1 MHRPSS
7 SMSISS
13 MLDSNPSKPS
23 REYVSN
29 GNGATPSSLIAG
41 PSTSPARQ
49 AGQATSP
56 PRLNQGNPLFTERP
70 SSPEKYKSYQP
81 QIARPFRSYS
91 GGLGQRPPSFAQP
104 GSPGAPRNG
113 VASGIQTS
121 QHSPTAG
128 IGAHRVWQTQEG
140 KRLPDGRVVD
150 RPSSQPTGH
159 RSPPRHRDGRP
170 ISGNT
175 DRVGH
180 NQDTKQVHTESE
192 QEHNLEE
199 QKTSVS
205 DPPDRERFVQRTYP
219 TPRPSGTYDGDQLN
233 SEQERSAGLDCNVL
247 SRPARN
253 SNPHPSQRNEALPPR
268 ANQILDRDP
277 QPLNSAQSPF
287 SPERLRRL
295 QKERHVLHQR
305 NMAHSPSKLAPAS
318 TGADE
323 RQALAIPE
331 SSVSC
336 PDSVEIPKDGEI
348 NDQPHFREDLNG
360 HRKSSLAML
369 VENSRRGGR
378 FSPLPQAVQGVQ
390 GRTSGP
396 ASDPGIKN
404 EFARMFSGIG
414 SGAGSAGPTGSGT
427 STPFAPPSPTMSHE
441 QRPTPFNSR
450 GDQVP
455 GKPTAA
461 SRGGKR
467 SRKVKDDE
475 PKAEPV
481 DGEASNGKATKKS
494 RQNHH
499 HPYHLHQ

>member
-1 MHRPSS
+1 
-7 SMSISS
+7 

-29 GNGATPSSLIAG
+29 GNGAAPSSIMAG
-41 PSTSPARQ
+41 PSKSPTRQ

-56 PRLNQGNPLFTERP
+56 PRLNQGNPLLAERP
-70 SSPEKYKSYQP
+70 SSPEKYKGYQP
-81 QIARPFRSYS
+81 QIVRPFRSYS

-104 GSPGAPRNG
+104 ASRGAALIG
-113 VASGIQTS
+113 LASGVQTS
-121 QHSPTAG
+121 QHSPTSG
-128 IGAHRVWQTQEG
+128 IGVHRLWQTQEG
-140 KRLPDGRVVD
+140 KRLPDGVLVN
-150 RPSSQPTGH
+150 RPSSQPTGL
-159 RSPPRHRDGRP
+159 RSPPRHKDGRP
-170 ISGNT
+170 ILGNT
-175 DRVGH
+175 DPVDY
-180 NQDTKQVHTESE
+180 NQDTKPVRIESE
-192 QEHNLEE
+192 QERNLEE

-205 DPPDRERFVQRTYP
+205 DPPDRERFVQSTYP
-219 TPRPSGTYDGDQLN
+219 MSRPSGSHDGDQLN
-233 SEQERSAGLDCNVL
+233 PEQERSAGLDYSFL

-253 SNPHPSQRNEALPPR
+253 SNPHPSQRNEAMPPR

-277 QPLNSAQSPF
+277 QPSNSAQSPF
-287 SPERLRRL
+287 SPDKLRRL

-305 NMAHSPSKLAPAS
+305 NMAHSPSKLAPSS
-318 TGADE
+318 TGDDE
-323 RQALAIPE
+323 RQALAITE
-331 SSVSC
+331 SSMSC
-336 PDSVEIPKDGEI
+336 PDSVEIPKDGDI
-348 NDQPHFREDLNG
+348 NNQHHSREDLNG
-360 HRKSSLAML
+360 HRKSSLVML
-369 VENSRRGGR
+369 MENSRRGGR

-441 QRPTPFNSR
+441 QRPTPFNPG

-455 GKPTAA
+455 GKPTAP

-467 SRKVKDDE
+467 SRKVRDDE
-475 PKAEPV
+475 PKAEPI
-481 DGEASNGKATKKS
+481 DGEVSNGKAQKKS
-494 RQNHH
+494 RQNHK